1 MSIQSLGGEDILEEK
16 MATQPTP
23 VFLLGK
29 IPWTEEPVGYQSM
42 ESKELDTTEQLNHH
56 DHQTY
61 KTQV

>member
-1 MSIQSLGGEDILEEK
+1 MSIQSLGGEDILEDK

-29 IPWTEEPVGYQSM
+29 FHGQRSMWGYQSM

-56 DHQTY
+56 HHQTY